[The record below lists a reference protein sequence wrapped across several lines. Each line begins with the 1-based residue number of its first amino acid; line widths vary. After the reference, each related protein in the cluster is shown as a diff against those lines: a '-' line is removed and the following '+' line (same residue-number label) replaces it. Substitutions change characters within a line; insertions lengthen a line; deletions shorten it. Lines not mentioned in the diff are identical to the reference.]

1 MEYLLVDMIC
11 DINSTDCADI
21 TVGIVVVFAKN
32 IVRKSSIDGN
42 LSIASMTFSKFFVPS
57 SFSQILE
64 VGYGVNSE
72 SF

>member
-1 MEYLLVDMIC
+1 MEYLLLDIIC

-32 IVRKSSIDGN
+32 IVRKSSMDGN
-42 LSIASMTFSKFFVPS
+42 LSIASMIFSKFFEPS
-57 SFSQILE
+57 SLSQILE
-64 VGYGVNSE
+64 VGYGVKRE